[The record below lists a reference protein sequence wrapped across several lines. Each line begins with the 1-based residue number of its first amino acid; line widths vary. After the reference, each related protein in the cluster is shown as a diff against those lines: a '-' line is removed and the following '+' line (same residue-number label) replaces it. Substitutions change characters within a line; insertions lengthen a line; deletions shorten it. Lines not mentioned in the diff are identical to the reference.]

1 MGKLWEFSS
10 SHAQNYFNY
19 SENTRLMGIP
29 IVSIRN
35 LYIQQV
41 DRRITYF
48 KEFSQAINR
57 PMNIETTTPCSALEK
72 NKDTVMEAVEKTSP
86 YPTFVISP
94 HSDAKNT
101 ASALAGTSIS
111 LTPFKLPKPT
121 LTVSLPRVIISFVV
135 IANRQLKLFC
145 A

>member
-19 SENTRLMGIP
+19 IENTRLMGIP

-41 DRRITYF
+41 DWRITYF

-72 NKDTVMEAVEKTSP
+72 NKDTVMEAVENKPLP
-86 YPTFVISP
+86 YFCNF
-94 HSDAKNT
+94 A
-101 ASALAGTSIS
+101 A
-111 LTPFKLPKPT
+111 F
-121 LTVSLPRVIISFVV
+121 
-135 IANRQLKLFC
+135 IAE
-145 A
+145 